1 MVTMKNKRLRW
12 AVPAATAVAVGTA
25 FAIPALATA
34 SADELP
40 ETTPADLLAA
50 VAQAEPTA
58 MSGTAVYTARLGL
71 PELPAEMTGGAD
83 PLNLLSGSSTIR
95 VWTDGAERSR
105 VSLLGTT
112 SEYSAVVDGPEAW
125 TYSSAKNAVVHVS
138 LDDDARAQLDAAKV
152 DAQAQ
157 ADAVDPASIPTP
169 EALADQVLALASM
182 TSEVTLEDNVSI
194 AGRDAYQ
201 LEITPL
207 TDDTLV
213 DKIVVAFDGE
223 TYVPLSYQ
231 AWSSTDTSAPALEVA
246 FTDVSM
252 DAPSD
257 AALAFSTPDGATVTE
272 KVITGADLAAA
283 APTEGAD
290 GAAPALP
297 EDFDPSALDPA
308 ALASG
313 TGFLPEGTSISGF
326 GWATVVEKSGVD
338 VAGLLSG
345 DPAAAAAQLPASP
358 WAGRPAE
365 DLAEEF
371 RGSAADGGFSLDATA
386 LYDQL
391 TTPVEG
397 GRLFTSA
404 LLSAL
409 VTDDGR
415 VFVGSVP
422 TDTLLAAA
430 GLA

>member
-1 MVTMKNKRLRW
+1 MKNKRLRW

-138 LDDDARAQLDAAKV
+138 LDADASAQLDAAKA

-169 EALADQVLALASM
+169 EALAEQVLAFASM
-182 TSEVTLEDNVSI
+182 TSEVTLDDNVVI

-231 AWSSTDTSAPALEVA
+231 AWSSMDTSAPALEVA

-257 AALAFSTPDGATVTE
+257 AALAFSTPDGATVEE
-272 KVITGADLAAA
+272 KVVTGEDLAAA
-283 APTEGAD
+283 APAEGTEGD
-290 GAAPALP
+290 IPALP
-297 EDFDPSALDPA
+297 EDLDPSALTPGA
-308 ALASG
+308 
-313 TGFLPEGTSISGF
+313 GFLPEGTSISGF
-326 GWATVVEKSGVD
+326 GWATVVEQSGVD

-345 DPAAAAAQLPASP
+345 DVDAAAAAAADLPASP

-415 VFVGSVP
+415 VLVGSVP

>member
-1 MVTMKNKRLRW
+1 MKNKRLRW

-138 LDDDARAQLDAAKV
+138 LDADASAQLDAAKA

-169 EALADQVLALASM
+169 EALAEQVLAFASM
-182 TSEVTLEDNVSI
+182 TSEVTLDDNVVI

-231 AWSSTDTSAPALEVA
+231 AWSSMDTSAPALEVA

-257 AALAFSTPDGATVTE
+257 AALAFSTPDGATVEE
-272 KVITGADLAAA
+272 KVVTGEDLAAA
-283 APTEGAD
+283 APAEGTEGD
-290 GAAPALP
+290 IPALP
-297 EDFDPSALDPA
+297 EDLDPSALTPGA
-308 ALASG
+308 
-313 TGFLPEGTSISGF
+313 GFLPEGTSISGF
-326 GWATVVEKSGVD
+326 GWATVVEQSGVD

-345 DPAAAAAQLPASP
+345 DVDADAADLPASP

-415 VFVGSVP
+415 VLVGSVP

>member
-71 PELPAEMTGGAD
+71 PELPAELTGGAD

-138 LDDDARAQLDAAKV
+138 LDDAARAQLDAAKA

-213 DKIVVAFDGE
+213 DRIVVAFDGE

-231 AWSSTDTSAPALEVA
+231 AWSTQDTSAPALEVA

-257 AALAFSTPDGATVTE
+257 AALAFSTPDGATVEE
-272 KVITGADLAAA
+272 KVITGDDLAAA
-283 APTEGAD
+283 TQGAD

-297 EDFDPSALDPA
+297 EDFDPSATAPGA
-308 ALASG
+308 
-313 TGFLPEGTSISGF
+313 GFLPEGTSISGF
-326 GWATVVEKSGVD
+326 GWATVVERSGVD

-345 DPAAAAAQLPASP
+345 DPAAAADQLPAYP

-371 RGSAADGGFSLDATA
+371 RGRAADGGFSLDATA

-404 LLSAL
+404 LLSGL

-415 VFVGSVP
+415 VLVGSVP